1 MKKETEKLLKECTAG
16 TKMGERALSLAIPY
30 AKNAELKAALEGALK
45 SHAIIGDEAKQ
56 ALFSARRHD
65 KEPNALVQMM
75 SDAKMKAMLALN
87 GSPATVAGLIT
98 DGCDMGTKAL
108 AHALNSHPT
117 ADPSARRLARQLI
130 AAEDDLREIL
140 RRFL

>member
-1 MKKETEKLLKECTAG
+1 MKKETEKLLKECAAG
-16 TKMGERALSLAIPY
+16 TKMGERALNLAIPY
-30 AKNAELKAALEGALK
+30 AKDMELKAALEEALK

-75 SDAKMKAMLALN
+75 SDVKMKVMLALN
-87 GSPATVAGLIT
+87 SSPATVAGLIT
-98 DGCDMGTKAL
+98 DGCDMGTKSL

-117 ADPSARRLARQLI
+117 ADPSARRLTRRLI
-130 AAEDDLREIL
+130 AAEDDLRESL
-140 RRFL
+140 KRFL